1 MRGIKPVRAV
11 EVPARPQKSNYPE
24 PYASLM
30 TGRLKRKLGDFFD
43 LKNFGV
49 NLTELSPGSMSAL
62 KHQHSQQDEF
72 VYILSGTPTL
82 VYGSHEDVLGPGEC
96 VGFKAGEG
104 SAHHRTSGDGV
115 VYPDDDICA
124 KSEADGTWT
133 FTHKDGRPYYNGRP
147 TGGGPLFFYSS
158 MTVEKISRDPQ
169 QSLPFL
175 AKRPDFHVERP
186 ARAVLMGDVVGRI
199 GNS

>member
-1 MRGIKPVRAV
+1 MNSLRPILAE
-11 EVPARPQKSNYPE
+11 EVPAPSKKSNYPE

-30 TGRLKRKLGDFFD
+30 SGRIKRKLGDLFH

-49 NLTELSPGSMSAL
+49 NLTTLSPGSMSAL

-82 VYGSHEDVLGPGEC
+82 VYGSREYVMKPGEC

-104 SAHHRTSGDGV
+104 STHHLLNCSENPVTYLEIGDRTSGDDV

-124 KSEADGTWT
+124 KSEADGTWA
-133 FTHKDGRPYYNGRP
+133 FTHKDG
-147 TGGGPLFFYSS
+147 T
-158 MTVEKISRDPQ
+158 
-169 QSLPFL
+169 
-175 AKRPDFHVERP
+175 P
-186 ARAVLMGDVVGRI
+186 ALGSGLI
-199 GNS
+199 TNT